1 MSEDLQKLT
10 WLYKS
15 EKQILKWLKIF
26 AAIKPSLLTAYFLSQ
41 SPRGLEEYAHGKKT
55 KRGEILSSGQ
65 RVGSPV
71 VVSVVKRAGERRSCS
86 VLKARSPWV
95 RGNIAAFLWT
105 QRLGNLW
112 KTPINTRPKQQR
124 LESDDLTI
132 LHKGS
137 NSNENKACFRWP
149 FKWTQHKWHPL

>member
-15 EKQILKWLKIF
+15 EKQILKWLKKF
-26 AAIKPSLLTAYFLSQ
+26 AAITPCLLTACFLSQ
-41 SPRGLEEYAHGKKT
+41 SSRGLEEYAHGKKM
-55 KRGEILSSGQ
+55 KRGDVLSSLSSGQ
-65 RVGSPV
+65 RVGSPM
-71 VVSVVKRAGERRSCS
+71 VVSVATRAGERRSCS

-95 RGNIAAFLWT
+95 RGTIAAFLWT
-105 QRLGNLW
+105 QRLGSLW
-112 KTPINTRPKQQR
+112 KTPTNTRPKQQR

-137 NSNENKACFRWP
+137 NSNENKSLLKMAI
-149 FKWTQHKWHPL
+149 QVDAA

>member
-15 EKQILKWLKIF
+15 EKQILKWLKNF
-26 AAIKPSLLTAYFLSQ
+26 AAIKPCLLTACFLSQ
-41 SPRGLEEYAHGKKT
+41 SSRGLEEYAHGKKT
-55 KRGEILSSGQ
+55 KRGDVLSLGQ

-71 VVSVVKRAGERRSCS
+71 VASVAKRGGERRSCS

-95 RGNIAAFLWT
+95 RGTIAAFLWT
-105 QRLGNLW
+105 QRLGSLW
-112 KTPINTRPKQQR
+112 KTLTNTRPKQQR
-124 LESDDLTI
+124 LESDI

-137 NSNENKACFRWP
+137 NSNENKSLLKMAV
-149 FKWTQHKWHPL
+149 QVDAA